1 MPKFYKYPKSIAREL
16 ILEAKSLSFH
26 YWLDELDCSVS
37 FHRKST
43 EKTLDEII
51 NLCETEP
58 AHFTLIE
65 RCDSIG
71 RFHDHDHEN
80 YYEVGASTL
89 GIGINYFIWILVSI
103 EDGEKLIKKYELS

>member
-26 YWLDELDCSVS
+26 SWLDELDCSVS
-37 FHRKST
+37 FCRKST

-51 NLCETEP
+51 HLCETNP
-58 AHFTLIE
+58 AHLTLIE

-71 RFHDHDHEN
+71 RFHDHEN
-80 YYEVGASTL
+80 YYEIGASTL
-89 GIGINYFIWILVSI
+89 GIGVDYFIWILVSI
-103 EDGEKLIKKYELS
+103 ENGEKLIKKYELS